1 MTIVTIIRFS
11 VSVGLIII
19 IIGYMLVAASRPLLA
34 ASALIPNPAST
45 ALPVNRPS
53 AMQQVVPIIS
63 MMMVA
68 AIMVTIEGIITI
80 LTFTLC
86 EPSSKGRPSKCEIIM
101 IMIL

>member
-1 MTIVTIIRFS
+1 MTIVIIIRFS
-11 VSVGLIII
+11 VSVGLII

-45 ALPVNRPS
+45 ALPVYPPS

-80 LTFTLC
+80 LTIT
-86 EPSSKGRPSKCEIIM
+86 SSKGSPANVR
-101 IMIL
+101 LL

>member
-1 MTIVTIIRFS
+1 MTIVIIIRFS

-63 MMMVA
+63 MMMVVMM
-68 AIMVTIEGIITI
+68 MVMMVMMMMVMMMVMMMMVVDHQQCNKWFR
-80 LTFTLC
+80 LF
-86 EPSSKGRPSKCEIIM
+86 P
-101 IMIL
+101 

>member
-1 MTIVTIIRFS
+1 MTIVIIIRFS

-45 ALPVNRPS
+45 ALPVYPPS

-63 MMMVA
+63 MMMVVMMMVMMVMRVMMVMT
-68 AIMVTIEGIITI
+68 AITMTTTTTTTTMMMANHEW
-80 LTFTLC
+80 
-86 EPSSKGRPSKCEIIM
+86 
-101 IMIL
+101 

>member
-1 MTIVTIIRFS
+1 MTIVIIIRFS

-80 LTFTLC
+80 LTFILC
-86 EPSSKGRPSKCEIIM
+86 ETSSKGSPANVR
-101 IMIL
+101 LL

>member
-1 MTIVTIIRFS
+1 MTIVIIIRFS
-11 VSVGLIII
+11 VSVGIIII

-45 ALPVNRPS
+45 ALPVYPPS

-80 LTFTLC
+80 LTIT
-86 EPSSKGRPSKCEIIM
+86 SSKGSPANVR
-101 IMIL
+101 LL